1 MKLFCYFQIKPQESI
16 NFTFDWKST
25 LVVDQPELT
34 ILEADSHSEAFV
46 VKHTNQLMIEAATL
60 IVFFDVE
67 EGQGIGALSKVLE
80 ALRKK
85 KQSTI
90 ILLKGENQ
98 AIIKSLKLLGQ
109 PISRFEDAHSSMA
122 VINKALKI

>member
-16 NFTFDWKST
+16 NYTFDWKST
-25 LVVDQPELT
+25 LMVDQPELT
-34 ILEADSHSEAFV
+34 ILEADNHSEAFLV
-46 VKHTNQLMIEAATL
+46 QQTNQLMIEAATL

-67 EGQGIGALSKVLE
+67 EGQRIGALSKVLE

-109 PISRFEDAHSSMA
+109 PISRFEDAQAAMA
-122 VINKALKI
+122 VIKEALKI